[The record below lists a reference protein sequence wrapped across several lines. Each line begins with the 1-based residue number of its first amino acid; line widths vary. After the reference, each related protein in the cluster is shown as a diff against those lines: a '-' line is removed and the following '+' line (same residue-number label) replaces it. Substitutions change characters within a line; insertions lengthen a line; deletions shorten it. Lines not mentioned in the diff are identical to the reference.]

1 MKFGEKAKGFGTLS
15 VFGME
20 KHTKVSKD
28 KLLGFGTLSVF
39 GMEKQEYVKQSVG
52 H

>member
-1 MKFGEKAKGFGTLS
+1 MSCSLLLSSFGTLSVFGMEKHTMKFGEKAKGFGTLS

-20 KHTKVSKD
+20 K
-28 KLLGFGTLSVF
+28 
-39 GMEKQEYVKQSVG
+39 QEYVKQSLG